1 MSDTFK
7 LKPGEK
13 ITCNT
18 AEDMVLAL
26 EILEDEGFTWINGGE
41 KPTEWLPW
49 KHIEGHKFP
58 DSINFHSDDKGKLKI
73 CRGSYPSG
81 VEWTVSVAELFPT
94 WSE

>member
-1 MSDTFK
+1 MNFK
-7 LKPGEK
+7 QGMK
-13 ITCNT
+13 ITCYNRQ
-18 AEDMVLAL
+18 DMVFAL
-26 EILEDEGFTWINGGE
+26 ELLEDEGFTWLNGGE

-49 KHIEGHKFP
+49 EHIEGYKFP